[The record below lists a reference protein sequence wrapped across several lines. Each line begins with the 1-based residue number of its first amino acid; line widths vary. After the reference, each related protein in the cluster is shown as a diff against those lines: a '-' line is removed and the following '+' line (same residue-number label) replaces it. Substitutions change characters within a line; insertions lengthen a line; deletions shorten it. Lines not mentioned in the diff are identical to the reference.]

1 MAEKAKK
8 AQIILKRQVVTKAVV
23 TPKFKE
29 FLKYELEENV
39 KFYKNKLA
47 DITARLNALPPTD
60 PAAAQAQAEKQEA
73 DQYIQSEASQRA
85 FINDLDLDSEY
96 SQGPVEGFVTVS
108 TGDNL
113 YEKLGGV
120 EIIVKDGVITKITAS
135 SSQFDKVTAKS

>member
-1 MAEKAKK
+1 MAEKTKK
-8 AQIILKRQVVTKAVV
+8 AQIILKRQVVTKAIV

-39 KFYKNKLA
+39 KFYKNKLT
-47 DITARLNALPPTD
+47 DINARLNATPATD
-60 PAAAQAQAEKQEA
+60 PASGQLHAEKQEA
-73 DQYIQSEASQRA
+73 DQYIQSEASQRS
-85 FINDLDLDSEY
+85 FIDDLEIDSQY

-120 EIIVKDGVITKITAS
+120 EIIVKDGVITKIS
-135 SSQFDKVTAKS
+135 SSASQFDKVTTKA